1 VLRRLLALALAS
13 VLASPRTARADPPDA
28 AAIAVE
34 VATARERYH
43 RALDEARWNRDAPA
57 VRALADE
64 LTDPLLEHF
73 ERPSALRDELR
84 ALLIDLDGE
93 ALGPW
98 ITRHHALLDTGLVGA
113 WLRRHDDPEL
123 LAQSLRAG
131 ASLRDLLPWV
141 ARYRPQ
147 RAPGLLSDAR
157 RQLSLHDAE
166 VVCASALLLP
176 DARLREFVDSAQSD
190 LDSLPVGSAP
200 CVAALASH
208 PAGRQALATRLSAAL
223 QPPRGS
229 TALRGVIFEQGVSP
243 SLAVAALLLLPT
255 AHAPVAQRA
264 FDRIPAQTSSPA
276 GVFWRSQFISD
287 LARVAPHL
295 AYENPRVATALRRL
309 LDGPVRGVRLVPLL
323 VRLRDAALL
332 PALLDETAS
341 MRAPSSL
348 GLASAVALLG
358 ATTPNNPASVARAS
372 AALREV
378 RGRVR
383 AYNVHDVTVAQVD
396 LWLDALDATARCHD
410 AACLR
415 ALLTTGGDASA
426 ARAAWVLG
434 PAGLAELDERD
445 ATALVRR
452 VVLRSHPP
460 PPNTP
465 DEVSIAE
472 ATLAVFVLPTLRGCP
487 PRLRALTMTPPL
499 RLLREWQDAFERQ
512 CRDTPG
518 ASE

>member
-1 VLRRLLALALAS
+1 MFAS
-13 VLASPRTARADPPDA
+13 SRTARADPPDVA
-28 AAIAVE
+28 TIAVE
-34 VATARERYH
+34 IAAARERYH

-64 LTDPLLEHF
+64 LTDPLLEHL
-73 ERPSALRDELR
+73 ERPSAVRDELR

-98 ITRHHALLDTGLVGA
+98 ITRHHALLDVGLVGT

-123 LAQSLRAG
+123 LAQSLRTG
-131 ASLRDLLPWV
+131 ASLRDLLPRI

-147 RAPGLLSDAR
+147 RALGPLSDAR
-157 RQLSLHDAE
+157 RQLTVHDAE

-176 DARLREFVDSAQSD
+176 DARLREFMDSTQSE
-190 LDSLPVGSAP
+190 LDSLPVTSSP

-208 PAGRQALATRLSAAL
+208 PAGRQALAARLASAL
-223 QPPRGS
+223 QPPRGP

-243 SLAVAALLLLPT
+243 SLAVAALMLLPT
-255 AHAPVAQRA
+255 AHAPLAQRA
-264 FDRIPAQTSSPA
+264 LDRIPAQTTSPA
-276 GVFWRSQFISD
+276 GSFWQSQFVSD

-295 AYENPRVATALRRL
+295 AYENPRVAAALRRL
-309 LDGPVRGVRLVPLL
+309 LVGTARGVRLLPLL

-358 ATTPNNPASVARAS
+358 ATTPNNPASVARS
-372 AALREV
+372 TAALREV

-383 AYNVHDVTVAQVD
+383 AYNVHDVSVAQVD

-410 AACLR
+410 NVCLR
-415 ALLTTGGDASA
+415 ALVTTGSEASA
-426 ARAAWVLG
+426 ARAAWLLG
-434 PAGLAELDERD
+434 PAGLAELDDRD
-445 ATALVRR
+445 AATLVRR
-452 VVLRSHPP
+452 VVLQSHPS

-465 DEVSIAE
+465 DEVSITE
-472 ATLAVFVLPTLRGCP
+472 ATLGLFVLPTLRGCP
-487 PRLRALTMTPPL
+487 PRLRGLTMTPTL

-512 CRDTPG
+512 CRDAPG
-518 ASE
+518 AGE